1 MRQRK
6 LTVILL
12 CILLLLYA
20 GNALVQAFNR
30 EDGIPIIG
38 YHHVVPDAD
47 KQAFFPNNMWV
58 ISLSDFER
66 QMQLLKEEGY
76 HSVTLEDV
84 YAWKMGKKDLDE
96 KSIAITF
103 DDGFY
108 STTKF
113 AQPVLKRYGFTG
125 SVFVIGSA
133 IDEQHGPYDPKLRQH
148 ASHADMQDERVLQY
162 FSHSYDLHHKNA
174 DGFRIDQLNDEQLQR
189 DTEQAAKQGSITYY
203 AYPYGKYNKRIQKI
217 LKDNGTRLAFG
228 YNENR
233 KAKRSD
239 DSYAL
244 PRFNVNAYTRL
255 DVFRAMLESR

>member
-113 AQPVLKRYGFTG
+113 AQPV
-125 SVFVIGSA
+125 
-133 IDEQHGPYDPKLRQH
+133 
-148 ASHADMQDERVLQY
+148 
-162 FSHSYDLHHKNA
+162 
-174 DGFRIDQLNDEQLQR
+174 
-189 DTEQAAKQGSITYY
+189 
-203 AYPYGKYNKRIQKI
+203 
-217 LKDNGTRLAFG
+217 
-228 YNENR
+228 
-233 KAKRSD
+233 
-239 DSYAL
+239 
-244 PRFNVNAYTRL
+244 
-255 DVFRAMLESR
+255 

>member
-1 MRQRK
+1 M
-6 LTVILL
+6 
-12 CILLLLYA
+12 
-20 GNALVQAFNR
+20 
-30 EDGIPIIG
+30 
-38 YHHVVPDAD
+38 
-47 KQAFFPNNMWV
+47 

-66 QMQLLKEEGY
+66 QMQLLKEDGY

-103 DDGFY
+103 DDGLY

-189 DTEQAAKQGSITYY
+189 DTEQAAKQALSPITHIRMGNIIKEY
-203 AYPYGKYNKRIQKI
+203 
-217 LKDNGTRLAFG
+217 
-228 YNENR
+228 R
-233 KAKRSD
+233 K
-239 DSYAL
+239 
-244 PRFNVNAYTRL
+244 F
-255 DVFRAMLESR
+255 

>member
-6 LTVILL
+6 QG
-12 CILLLLYA
+12 LLLFCVLLVLYA
-20 GNALVQAFNR
+20 GNAVVNAF
-30 EDGIPIIG
+30 ETEESIPIIG
-38 YHHVVPDAD
+38 YHHIVPDAD
-47 KQAFFPNNMWV
+47 KKAYFATNMWV
-58 ISLSDFER
+58 VSLSDFEQ
-66 QMQLLKEEGY
+66 QMKLLQEKGY
-76 HSVTLEDV
+76 HSVTLDDV
-84 YAWKMGKKDLDE
+84 YAWKKGKKKLDA
-96 KSIAITF
+96 KSVVITF

-133 IDEQHGPYDPKLRQH
+133 IDEHHGPYKPSIRQH
-148 ASHADMQDERVLQY
+148 ASHADMKDEQVLQY
-162 FSHSYDLHHKNA
+162 YSHSYNLHHKDKN
-174 DGFRIDQLNDEQLQR
+174 GFRINQLSNKQLR
-189 DTEQAAKQGSITYY
+189 KDTEQAAEQGSIAYY

-217 LKDNGTRLAFG
+217 LQEQGTRLAFG

-255 DVFRAMLESR
+255 DVFWAMIESR

>member
-30 EDGIPIIG
+30 EDVIPIIG
-38 YHHVVPDAD
+38 YHHIVPDAD

-66 QMQLLKEEGY
+66 QMQLLKEDGY

-108 STTKF
+108 STTN
-113 AQPVLKRYGFTG
+113 LHSRY
-125 SVFVIGSA
+125 
-133 IDEQHGPYDPKLRQH
+133 
-148 ASHADMQDERVLQY
+148 
-162 FSHSYDLHHKNA
+162 
-174 DGFRIDQLNDEQLQR
+174 
-189 DTEQAAKQGSITYY
+189 
-203 AYPYGKYNKRIQKI
+203 
-217 LKDNGTRLAFG
+217 
-228 YNENR
+228 
-233 KAKRSD
+233 
-239 DSYAL
+239 
-244 PRFNVNAYTRL
+244 
-255 DVFRAMLESR
+255 